1 MVWPHPTPLKRR
13 EKYATCDAL
22 LIFFIRNCKQIS
34 WAGASVTLN
43 IPVKS
48 LLNDKT
54 VKYNHK
60 QQKMIIDKI
69 QTKQFSPKNEI
80 KTTWLTRDQ
89 AVAPVK
95 T

>member
-13 EKYATCDAL
+13 EKYATCDAP

-48 LLNDKT
+48 LLNDKIQS
-54 VKYNHK
+54 KYKYK
-60 QQKMIIDKI
+60 QQQTIIDD
-69 QTKQFSPKNEI
+69 I
-80 KTTWLTRDQ
+80 KSK
-89 AVAPVK
+89 PSVK
-95 T
+95 MR